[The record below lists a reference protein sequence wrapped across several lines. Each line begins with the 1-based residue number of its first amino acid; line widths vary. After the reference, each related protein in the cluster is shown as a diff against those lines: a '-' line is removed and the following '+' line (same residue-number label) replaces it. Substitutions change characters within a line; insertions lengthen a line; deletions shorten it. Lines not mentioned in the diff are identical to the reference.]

1 MTNQEVKRKLAAILS
16 ADVKR
21 FSRLRSNQDEM
32 WRKNGA
38 KMNRK
43 RIWFLLGIVWILVS
57 GQGSWQSALA
67 QTQEP
72 MLRLEVGAHNA
83 GVWGITLDPSN
94 RILVTGSEDKTMRVW
109 NISGRGEL
117 LRVLRPTIGEGEE
130 GHIFAVA
137 LSPDARTVA
146 CGGRTGSPKQ
156 GDACVYLFDRAT
168 GALIRRLGG
177 LPGWV
182 QHLVYTPDG
191 RFLAVVTGEGGGKAS
206 WSGMKIFRLPDYTL
220 VAEDRDYGDYVKW
233 VESNPTGSKVATSCF
248 DGFVRLYD
256 LTVLHGHDASSP
268 RPIAPVS
275 NIRPPGGQHPWG
287 LAFSPDGT
295 RLAVGF
301 YLSPKVGVL
310 EVKGNTLEHAY
321 SPDTTG
327 VRGDAHDL
335 KAVAWSS
342 DGRFLYAGGG
352 HRLKGVGQIR
362 KWTDGGRGRYSDL
375 PVGVDLALLHLLPL
389 RAGGV
394 AYSSRDGSFGLLNA
408 RDEAT
413 LLGPQAIPI
422 YEGNYKG
429 FLLSPDGAMIQFAYE
444 KGGRSP
450 AFFSVKERRLTDAS
464 SSLLAGLKASFT
476 FQAPITEGLG
486 VTDWKNSLTPK
497 LKGNP
502 LSLKQELAKCLAIR
516 PDKSGFL
523 LGTSTSLFLF
533 DSAGKRVWR
542 VRTPGGVWGVN
553 TNGQV
558 AVSAL
563 GDGTIRWYRISDGK
577 ELLAFFPHADKKRW
591 VLWTPSGYY
600 DASPGAEEL
609 IGWHV
614 NNGSDQAADFFPISR
629 FRAAYYRPDVVA
641 KVLETLDEAEAIRI
655 ANEESGKKSK
665 EVSVAKIL
673 PPVVSILSPKDG
685 SEVSAN
691 EIEVKFEVR
700 SPSGEPVTNVRVLV
714 DGRPIGRGLAI
725 KEIQKDQGIQTTR
738 APIPGKDTE
747 ISIIAENRNAASEPA
762 TVSLKWSGKVKVKEE
777 EFTVKPKLYVLA
789 IGVSK
794 YEDKN
799 LTLQFASK
807 DASDFAESLLQQK
820 GGLYRDVVVKVLTD
834 GKATKD
840 EIIDGFDWIS
850 KETTS
855 KDVALVF
862 LAGHGINDSGGVY
875 YFLPV
880 NANLE
885 RLRRTAVPF
894 TEMKNTVVSLAGKTI
909 LFIDT
914 CHAGNVM
921 GARAVAPDITGIVN
935 ELASAENGAVVF
947 ASSTGKQYSFEDSN
961 WGNGAFTKAVVEGIN
976 GKADY
981 TGKGRITIN
990 MLDLYVSER
999 VKELTKGKQTPAT
1012 AKPKTIPDFPL
1023 ALKK

>member
-1 MTNQEVKRKLAAILS
+1 MKKTYWPVILFVLAL
-16 ADVKR
+16 
-21 FSRLRSNQDEM
+21 M
-32 WRKNGA
+32 
-38 KMNRK
+38 
-43 RIWFLLGIVWILVS
+43 VS
-57 GQGSWQSALA
+57 IYTERAYSSGVP
-67 QTQEP
+67 QEP
-72 MLRLEVGAHNA
+72 ILRLEVGAHNA
-83 GVWGITLDPSN
+83 GIWSIAVDSSN
-94 RILVTGSEDKTMRVW
+94 RILVTGSEDKTVRVW
-109 NISGRGEL
+109 DISGRGEP
-117 LRVLRPTIGEGEE
+117 LRVLRPPIGEGEE
-130 GHIFAVA
+130 GHVFAVA
-137 LSPDARTVA
+137 LSPDQRTVA

-168 GALIRRLGG
+168 GTMTRRLGG

-182 QHLVYTPDG
+182 QHLVYTPNG

-206 WSGMKIFRLPDYTL
+206 WSGVRIFRLPDYAL
-220 VAEDRDYGDYVKW
+220 VAEDRDYGDFVKW
-233 VESNPTGSKVATSCF
+233 VESNPTGSQVATSCY

-256 LTVLHGHDASSP
+256 LSGLESRGAPLP
-268 RPIAPVS
+268 RRIAPVS
-275 NIRPPGGQHPWG
+275 KIRPPGGKRPWG
-287 LAFSPDGT
+287 LAFSSDGT
-295 RLAVGF
+295 LLAVG
-301 YLSPKVGVL
+301 LNLAPGVDVLKVD
-310 EVKGNTLEHAY
+310 GNTLKHGY

-327 VRGDAHDL
+327 VRGNGRDL
-335 KAVAWSS
+335 KAVAWST

-352 HRLKGVGQIR
+352 HRLKGVAQIR
-362 KWTDGGRGRYSDL
+362 KWSDRGRGRYSDL

-422 YEGNYKG
+422 YEGNYEG
-429 FLLSPDGAMIQFAYE
+429 FLLSPDGTTIQFAYE
-444 KGGRSP
+444 RGGRSP
-450 AFFSVKERRLTDAS
+450 ALFSVKERRLADTS
-464 SSLLAGLKASFT
+464 SSLEAGLKTSFSL
-476 FQAPITEGLG
+476 QAPITKGLG

-502 LSLKQELAKCLAIR
+502 LPLKQELAKCLAVR
-516 PDKSGFL
+516 PDQSGFL

-533 DSAGKRVWR
+533 DSAGKGAWR
-542 VRTPGGVWGVN
+542 VRMPAGVWGVN

-558 AVSAL
+558 AVAAL
-563 GDGTIRWYRISDGK
+563 GDGTVRWYRMKDGK
-577 ELLAFFPHADKKRW
+577 ELLTFFPHADKKRW

-600 DASPGAEEL
+600 DSSPGAEEL

-629 FRAAYYRPDVVA
+629 FRLTYYRPDVVA
-641 KVLETLDEAEAIRI
+641 KVLETLDEPEAIKL
-655 ANEESGKKSK
+655 ANEESGRKKA
-665 EVSVAKIL
+665 EISVARIL
-673 PPVVSILSPKDG
+673 PPVVSILSPRDG
-685 SEVSAN
+685 SETSAK

-700 SPSGEPVTNVRVLV
+700 SPSGEPVTNARVLV
-714 DGRPIGRGLAI
+714 DGRPIGRGLPI
-725 KEIQKDQGIQTTR
+725 KEMQKDQDVHATKV
-738 APIPGKDTE
+738 PIPEKDTE
-747 ISIIAENRNAASEPA
+747 ITIIAENRHGASEPA
-762 TVSLKWSGKVKVKEE
+762 TVTLKWHGKTKEG
-777 EFTVKPKLYVLA
+777 EFTIKPKLYVLA

-799 LTLQFASK
+799 LTLQFAAK
-807 DASDFAESLLQQK
+807 DAKDFAESLLKEK
-820 GGLYRDVVVKVLTD
+820 GGLYRDVVVKVLID
-834 GKATKD
+834 EKANRD

-855 KDVALVF
+855 RDIAIVF
-862 LAGHGINDSGGVY
+862 LAGHGVNEKGGVY

-880 NANLE
+880 NANID
-885 RLRRTAVPF
+885 RLRRTGVPF
-894 TEMKNTVVSLAGKTI
+894 SEMKNTVTSLAGKTI

-921 GARAVAPDITGIVN
+921 GARGAPTDITGVVN

-947 ASSTGKQYSFEDSN
+947 ASSTGKQYSFEDLA
-961 WGNGAFTKAVVEGIN
+961 WGNGAFTKAAVEGIE

-990 MLDLYVSER
+990 MLDLYISER